1 MCDWRGEESTAG
13 GFSGAEPRFSE
24 AHGQLL
30 ATWTSIRLDKRMRR
44 DKSVR
49 GVSAESFCI
58 FEQLMIGI
66 EKAGPYPG
74 CRGSLKL
81 LGALCQLFFASFS
94 RSGTSRR
101 KPGWPAPCDIS
112 LPYPKGQLVKP
123 EILANARPPP
133 PARVPVLFV
142 LSSSSFHVCC
152 PAMRLKQC
160 LPPPSRIH
168 LGLILVERF
177 KKRWRRCLLFASFV
191 DSWSISRRVA
201 VLHWHE

>member
-1 MCDWRGEESTAG
+1 
-13 GFSGAEPRFSE
+13 
-24 AHGQLL
+24 
-30 ATWTSIRLDKRMRR
+30 
-44 DKSVR
+44 
-49 GVSAESFCI
+49 
-58 FEQLMIGI
+58 MIGI
-66 EKAGPYPG
+66 EKPGPYPG

-101 KPGWPAPCDIS
+101 KMAYYDIS

-123 EILANARPPP
+123 EILANAHATP

-160 LPPPSRIH
+160 LPPLSRIH